1 VEEIASVY
9 ARSLFEVAQEQDK
22 LDTIH
27 EQLGQIADEL
37 AENRELQVFFFSPY
51 FSSAEKKEGITKV
64 VEGAD
69 EHFVRFL
76 ELLAE
81 RNRLPAV
88 FRMRRSFDR
97 LWARE
102 QRVLAVTVT
111 SAIELD
117 QETVDNIGK
126 QIEGQT
132 DQTVKLEARVD
143 PEILGGM
150 VLRVGNMVLDASV
163 RNRLEKLR
171 QNVASGAG
179 I

>member
-1 VEEIASVY
+1 MEEIATVY
-9 ARSLFEVAQEQDK
+9 AQSLFEVAREHDS
-22 LDTIH
+22 LDRIH
-27 EQLGQIADEL
+27 EELGQFADTV
-37 AENRELQVFFFSPY
+37 AENHDLQTFFFSPY
-51 FSSAEKKEGITKV
+51 FSTQEKKDAV
-64 VEGAD
+64 SDALEGAD

-117 QETVDNIGK
+117 QDTVDNIGK

-179 I
+179 V